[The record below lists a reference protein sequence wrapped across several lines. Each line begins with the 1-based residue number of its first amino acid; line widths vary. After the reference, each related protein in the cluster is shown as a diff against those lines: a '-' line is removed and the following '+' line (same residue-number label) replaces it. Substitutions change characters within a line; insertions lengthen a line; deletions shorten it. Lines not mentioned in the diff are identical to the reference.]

1 MVDDEPTPVPERR
14 ELAVLMNEF
23 AVVRLSL
30 DHAGNGP
37 RLLVE
42 DAETGDSI
50 FLEPLELASLC
61 LATAEDRLQWLKVG
75 AYRDERSTSER
86 PS

>member
-1 MVDDEPTPVPERR
+1 MVDDELSPAPQRR
-14 ELAVLMNEF
+14 ELGVLMNEF

-30 DHAGNGP
+30 DIAGNGP

-61 LATAEDRLQWLKVG
+61 LATPEDRVQWLKVG
-75 AYRDERSTSER
+75 AYSDERRGSE
-86 PS
+86 SSS